1 MKAGAVKAGAVE
13 VGAVEAGAIEAGAV
27 GLQAVE
33 LFERGP
39 SDWGLRSAP
48 AGQPEEEPG
57 ACWVSP

>member
-1 MKAGAVKAGAVE
+1 MKAGAVE